1 MEKMKFLL
9 KACLPIFA
17 LVGVLLLCVNI
28 YGEFQSLTPNGVL
41 AVDLRFPQ
49 DKTLTF
55 EESLDAIVR
64 ENGESEEAYVRRLN
78 GVVAKSLA
86 HIHWNE
92 YEDIDTYYQRVP
104 VWENFILYFMSI
116 VTDMP
121 EYKKYHF
128 GNYKRSL
135 ERGIGICGDA
145 SMVMNQI
152 LEKEGIES
160 QIVSFPGHVIL
171 EARLSNGDKILS
183 DADFG
188 VIMPFS
194 VEELSK
200 APYLAVDHYK
210 SKGFSD
216 REVGGLVRSY
226 GLDSEKWNGVKHF
239 ITKKYY
245 FEYLAYFLKW
255 ALPVALLFF
264 AWMIYRSEWYEVK
277 QD

>member
-194 VEELSK
+194 VEELNK
-200 APYLAVDHYK
+200 APNLAMDYYK
-210 SKGFSD
+210 SVGFSD
-216 REVGGLVRSY
+216 REIGGLVRSY
-226 GLDSEKWNGVKHF
+226 ALDSEKWNGVKHF

>member
-135 ERGIGICGDA
+135 ERGI
-145 SMVMNQI
+145 V
-152 LEKEGIES
+152 
-160 QIVSFPGHVIL
+160 F
-171 EARLSNGDKILS
+171 
-183 DADFG
+183 
-188 VIMPFS
+188 
-194 VEELSK
+194 
-200 APYLAVDHYK
+200 
-210 SKGFSD
+210 
-216 REVGGLVRSY
+216 
-226 GLDSEKWNGVKHF
+226 
-239 ITKKYY
+239 
-245 FEYLAYFLKW
+245 
-255 ALPVALLFF
+255 
-264 AWMIYRSEWYEVK
+264 
-277 QD
+277 